1 MMPRVGAQATPAQQ
15 ADTGE
20 VGQARP
26 VPGRQFFDAT
36 TVTPARR
43 PGTVPASPSAPAGPS
58 APASATSP
66 ASATRAGAPARPIG
80 PANAASAASAVGA
93 APSIAG
99 SASRIGQT
107 VRGGAATA
115 DPPASGQ
122 VPRSVGA
129 RERAYV
135 TARGAVVGMSALFFA
150 CNLIDGWTGL
160 AVLAG
165 LGYVAGCVL
174 APYFVRQYALPLVVA
189 APPAIFLSG
198 LIVAQVLTAQ
208 GSGRH
213 GQALSVLEGTLLS
226 LAALAPWLLAG
237 TALGVCVAIP
247 RGLVRCVREVLTE
260 RREDIEER
268 RPWAPRTR

>member
-1 MMPRVGAQATPAQQ
+1 MMPRVSAQATPAQQ

-20 VGQARP
+20 ADQATPVP
-26 VPGRQFFDAT
+26 VPGRRFFDAT
-36 TVTPARR
+36 KVSPADRQGTAPAS
-43 PGTVPASPSAPAGPS
+43 PGVPASPAW
-58 APASATSP
+58 PASPARAASP
-66 ASATRAGAPARPIG
+66 ASVASPVG
-80 PANAASAASAVGA
+80 AASAASPVGA
-93 APSIAG
+93 ASAASPVGAASRFGQAVRG
-99 SASRIGQT
+99 SSAS
-107 VRGGAATA
+107 A
-115 DPPASGQ
+115 DPRALGQ
-122 VPRSVGA
+122 VPQSVGA
-129 RERAYV
+129 PERAYV

-150 CNLIDGWTGL
+150 CNLIDGWAGL

-213 GQALSVLEGTLLS
+213 GQALSVLEGTLLT

-260 RREDIEER
+260 RREDIEQR
-268 RPWAPRTR
+268 RPWAPRKR